1 MSETMKDKNIPNPNE
16 ENNGAEPAKAG
27 AQKDG
32 KKGEQDKQFFLV
44 RWAKAAADKTREVVK
59 EVKEHP
65 ILIAVSAALGTAA
78 GAAATYKIMS
88 HANAP
93 QAEPVDEPAM
103 IPAGEEPTEEQ
114 DNEATTTEVEYVDI
128 PK

>member
-1 MSETMKDKNIPNPNE
+1 MSEAMKDKNIPNPNE
-16 ENNGAEPAKAG
+16 ENNGAEMEQQ
-27 AQKDG
+27 AQKNG
-32 KKGEQDKQFFLV
+32 VKEKKQFFLV
-44 RWAKAAADKTREVVK
+44 RWAKAAADKTKEVVN

-65 ILIAVSAALGTAA
+65 VLVAVSAALGTAA
-78 GAAATYKIMS
+78 GGYATYKIMS

-93 QAEPVDEPAM
+93 QAEPVNEPAM

>member
-1 MSETMKDKNIPNPNE
+1 MSETMKDKNPNPNE
-16 ENNGAEPAKAG
+16 ENGGAATEQQDTKNGVKEK
-27 AQKDG
+27 
-32 KKGEQDKQFFLV
+32 KQFFLV
-44 RWAKAAADKTREVVK
+44 RWAKAAADKTKEVVN

-65 ILIAVSAALGTAA
+65 ILVAVSAALGTAA
-78 GAAATYKIMS
+78 GGYATYKIMS

-93 QAEPVDEPAM
+93 QAEPVNEPAM

>member
-1 MSETMKDKNIPNPNE
+1 MSETTNKNIPTNE
-16 ENNGAEPAKAG
+16 ENGGAGMEQQ
-27 AQKDG
+27 AQKNG
-32 KKGEQDKQFFLV
+32 VKEKKQFFLV
-44 RWAKAAADKTREVVK
+44 RWVKAAADKTKEVVN

-65 ILIAVSAALGTAA
+65 ILVAVSAALGTAA
-78 GAAATYKIMS
+78 GGYATYKIMS

-93 QAEPVDEPAM
+93 QAEPVNEPAM

-114 DNEATTTEVEYVDI
+114 DNEATTPEVEYVDI

>member
-1 MSETMKDKNIPNPNE
+1 MSETTNKNIPNPNE
-16 ENNGAEPAKAG
+16 ENGGAAQG
-27 AQKDG
+27 QQQAQKDG
-32 KKGEQDKQFFLV
+32 VKEKKQFFLV
-44 RWAKAAADKTREVVK
+44 RWVKAAADKTKEVVN

-65 ILIAVSAALGTAA
+65 ILVAVSAALGTAA
-78 GAAATYKIMS
+78 GGYATYKIMS

-93 QAEPVDEPAM
+93 QAEPVNEPAM

-114 DNEATTTEVEYVDI
+114 DNEATTPEVEYVDI

>member
-1 MSETMKDKNIPNPNE
+1 MSDTTNKNIPNPNE
-16 ENNGAEPAKAG
+16 ENNGAEMEQQ
-27 AQKDG
+27 AQKNG
-32 KKGEQDKQFFLV
+32 VKEKKQFFLV
-44 RWAKAAADKTREVVK
+44 RWAKAAADKTKEVVN

-65 ILIAVSAALGTAA
+65 ILVAVSAALGTAA
-78 GAAATYKIMS
+78 GGYATYKIMS

-93 QAEPVDEPAM
+93 QAEPVNEPAM
-103 IPAGEEPTEEQ
+103 IPAGEEPNEEQ